1 MNWDDDGFQLYQ
13 RAYRPVHDTIFGR
26 GHRFRDPDE
35 QMEVEHRVAVY
46 AQQVETQGHIRK
58 WLPRRGNGVSALAA
72 DLVRAEQ

>member
-1 MNWDDDGFQLYQ
+1 MRWGDETMSFHK
-13 RAYRPVHDTIFGR
+13 AYRPVPDTILGR
-26 GHRFRDPDE
+26 GCRFRDPDE
-35 QMEVEHRVAVY
+35 QMEVESHVAVY